1 MPKISEKRKQQRN
14 VPLATFILYRL
25 GNLKISQTQIAS
37 EARVSLALANY
48 VIWGTAETPR
58 VRAII
63 LKLLGY
69 RNWEELEKAASE
81 IRTIV
86 KQDGKLS

>member
-1 MPKISEKRKQQRN
+1 MSKNLEKRKRERN
-14 VPLATFILYRL
+14 VTVATFILYRL
-25 GNLKISQTQIAS
+25 GNLKISQTQIAN

-48 VIWGTAETPR
+48 VIWGTAENPR

>member
-1 MPKISEKRKQQRN
+1 MPEITMKRKRERN
-14 VPLATFILYRL
+14 VTVATFILYRL
-25 GNLKISQTQIAS
+25 GNLKISQTQIAI
-37 EARVSLALANY
+37 EAGVSLALANY

-69 RNWEELEKAASE
+69 RNWEELEKAANE
-81 IRTIV
+81 IRIVV
-86 KQDGKLS
+86 KQNEKHS